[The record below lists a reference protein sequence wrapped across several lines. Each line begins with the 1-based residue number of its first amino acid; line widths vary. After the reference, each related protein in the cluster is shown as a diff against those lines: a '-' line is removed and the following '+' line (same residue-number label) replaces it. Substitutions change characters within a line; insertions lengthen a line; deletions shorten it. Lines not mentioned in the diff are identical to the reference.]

1 MSGAEEEGASG
12 EQLQEEEEEGEEGME
27 MPAIDVPE
35 MMSDEVRF
43 VFCLGRSC
51 DDPSLCEP

>member
-12 EQLQEEEEEGEEGME
+12 EQLQEEEEEGEEGVE

-43 VFCLGRSC
+43 VCFGRSC
-51 DDPSLCEP
+51 DDPSRLEP